1 MDQWIGIDADRRTI
15 NQSNQ
20 SNRSIDPT
28 RRRPRAVSRE
38 WIDATD

>member
-1 MDQWIGIDADRRTI
+1 MDQWIVIDADHQSPSI
-15 NQSNQ
+15 NQ
-20 SNRSIDPT
+20 IDPT